1 MEKKKIIAV
10 FKTHFDYGYTER
22 KEEVLASYQGEKLD
36 KALDICEKTQKDGE
50 KLQYKWIMSAYLLM
64 QIYHGVEGEKKE
76 RLTKLIENGQIS
88 CHALPFTMHSPLMD
102 ERFANEMFMWTDEYV
117 QTFGKKFPIAAKLTD
132 NTGYSSSIIEPMVKR
147 GIKFLHIGKNGAWFA
162 PKVPPLFWW
171 EDLKGNRI
179 LVMYNM
185 LYGSDVKPPRN
196 WKYPVWLAFCHTND
210 NQGVQNA
217 NYIRDIKKQARG
229 YEFETGTLDDFA
241 EEILKCDLSDLPVV
255 KGELADTWI
264 YGAASYPDALSWLR
278 RARTDFYALE
288 EKANALG
295 VDIEREKR
303 EFFANALV
311 YTEHTFG
318 VCVQKYFPTREYDKK
333 KLSENRKTL
342 ENYKYAELSWEDE
355 KDYARR
361 AQSVV
366 ERLKEKLGDL
376 EKQEKPALPFE
387 LTYDD
392 KYLYVNIGGKK
403 AKIYYEYRVLGVEKL
418 NKFLS
423 KTLTR
428 YHWWAVSDMGKLW
441 YPEISDKKFISPIE
455 KVEKKGE
462 EYEVTFRMNKESV
475 KSYGN
480 FKEVKFTIKQTEDG
494 LSIRMEGKG
503 KEAINLV
510 EIGNFVVDLGCD
522 GKKFT
527 VEQIGQEVDVN
538 TDLVPNTNQLYWAMD
553 NFAKIDHI
561 RLQSIDAPLVS
572 FGKNGIAEY
581 TGGVQKKKKA
591 SFYINL
597 FNNHWGTNFPQWM
610 EGDYSFEFVLSHQS

>member
-22 KEEVLASYQGEKLD
+22 KADVLASYQGEKLD
-36 KALDICEKTQKDGE
+36 KALDICERTQKDGE
-50 KLQYKWIMSAYLLM
+50 KMQYKWIMSAYLLM

-76 RLTKLIENGQIS
+76 RLKKLIENGQIS

-102 ERFANEMFMWTDEYV
+102 ERFANEMFMWTEEYV

-132 NTGYSSSIIEPMVKR
+132 NPGYSSSIIEPMVKR

-185 LYGSDVKPPRN
+185 LYGSDVKPPRS

-217 NYIRDIKKQARG
+217 DYIRNIKKQARG
-229 YEFETGTLDDFA
+229 YDFQTGTLDDFA

-264 YGAASYPDALSWLR
+264 YGAASYPDALSWVR
-278 RARTDFYALE
+278 RARTEFYALE
-288 EKANALG
+288 EKAKTLG
-295 VDIEREKR
+295 VDIQNEKR
-303 EFFANALV
+303 EFFENALV

-333 KLSENRKTL
+333 QLQKNRETL
-342 ENYKYAELSWEDE
+342 DNYKYAELSWEDE

-361 AQSVV
+361 SQAVV
-366 ERLKEKLGDL
+366 AKLKEKLGAI
-376 EKQEKPALPFE
+376 EKTEKPALPFD
-387 LTYDD
+387 LKHDD
-392 KYLYVNIGGKK
+392 KYLYVDIGGKR
-403 AKIYYEYRVLGVEKL
+403 AKIYYEYRILGVEKL
-418 NKFLS
+418 NQFMS

-441 YPEISDKKFISPIE
+441 YPEIPDKKYIAPIE

-462 EYEVTFRMNKESV
+462 EYEVCFRINKESV
-475 KSYGN
+475 KTYGN
-480 FKEVKFTIKQTEDG
+480 FKQVTMRLKKTEEG
-494 LSIRMEGKG
+494 ICIRMDGKG
-503 KEAINLV
+503 KDAINLV

-522 GKKFT
+522 GKKFI

-538 TDLVPNTNQLYWAMD
+538 EDLVPNTNQLYWAMD
-553 NFAKIDHI
+553 RFAEVDNV
-561 RLQSIDAPLVS
+561 RLQSLDAPLVS

-597 FNNHWGTNFPQWM
+597 FNNHWGTNFPQWF
-610 EGDYSFEFVLSHQS
+610 EGDYSFEFILSEKN